1 MMIESE
7 MAQKKFRE
15 LFVFIAG
22 TTPQVITETIC
33 ALCEKEP
40 QVYPDE
46 LYIITTTAGKGIAKD
61 TLMGKDILKG
71 LAESYGL
78 PPLVLQES
86 SFIVPVGL
94 SDVPLDDI
102 RSAHEN
108 ELMGDCITSFIRE
121 KSADNRVR
129 LHCSLAGGRKTMS
142 FYLGAA
148 MQLFGRPW
156 DKLYHVLV
164 SPAFES
170 NPYFFYKPKMN
181 TVIEHNSTRL
191 YTDNAEIVLAELPFI
206 RLRDKLSLD
215 GVCFRDLVEEG
226 QREIDIATVQPALRV
241 SLSDRTVFIGSKAVR
256 LQPMHLVLYVAY
268 LKYKLQRC
276 KYPERPYCLD
286 CTDCFPQMIELTTK
300 AALEE
305 MAKDYMVIS
314 PSKVSDLLNKNKDGL
329 SMEIIRSIISK
340 IKGKFVQHLDDEAQ
354 AAYYA
359 VTTSHR
365 SYANTSHGVK
375 AEKGK
380 IRIENR

>member
-1 MMIESE
+1 MVEST

-33 ALCEKEP
+33 ALCGKEP
-40 QVYPDE
+40 PVYPDE
-46 LYIITTTAGKGIAKD
+46 LYIITTTAGKRIAED
-61 TLMGKDILKG
+61 TLMGKDVLKG

-78 PPLVLQES
+78 PPVPLKES
-86 SFIVPVGL
+86 SFIVPAGL
-94 SDVPLDDI
+94 SDAPLDDI
-102 RSAHEN
+102 RSAFEN

-121 KSADNRVR
+121 KSADQGVR

-148 MQLFGRPW
+148 LQLFGRPW

-170 NPYFFYKPKMN
+170 NPHFFYKPKVN
-181 TVIEHNSTRL
+181 TIIEHNGTRL
-191 YTDNAEIVLAELPFI
+191 DTGDAEIVLAELPFI

-215 GVCFRDLVEEG
+215 GAGFRDLVVEG
-226 QREIDIATVQPALRV
+226 QREIDIATVQLELRV
-241 SLSDRTVFIGSKAVR
+241 SLPERTVYIGRKAVK
-256 LQPMHLVLYVAY
+256 LQPLHLVLYVAY
-268 LKYKLQRC
+268 LQYKLHRC

-314 PSKVSDLLNKNKDGL
+314 PSKVSDLLHKNRDGL
-329 SMEIIRSIISK
+329 SMETLRQAISK
-340 IKGKFVQHLDDEAQ
+340 IKRAFLLQLDDEAQ
-354 AAYYA
+354 GSYYS
-359 VTTSHR
+359 VTTSQKR
-365 SYANTSHGVK
+365 YANTKHGVRV
-375 AEKGK
+375 EKGK
-380 IRIENR
+380 IRIWK